1 MKKSDLEKF
10 NKLNELA
17 KEWDERSESFS
28 RKDDQISTTMHW
40 AYMDRANELREALNE
55 VFSK

>member
-10 NKLNELA
+10 NKLSDLA

-28 RKDDQISTTMHW
+28 LKSDPISTTMHW
-40 AYMDRANELREALNE
+40 SYMDRANELREALNE